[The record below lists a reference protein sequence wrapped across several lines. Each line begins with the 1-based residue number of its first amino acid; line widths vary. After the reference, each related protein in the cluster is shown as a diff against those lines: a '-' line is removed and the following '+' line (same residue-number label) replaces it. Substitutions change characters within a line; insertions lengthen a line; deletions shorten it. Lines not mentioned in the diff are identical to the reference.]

1 MTSVLGVFCTVMAF
15 VFIWP
20 QVIRV
25 YRINSVEGIA
35 TKGTLQS
42 LAGAGL
48 WSVYAVAKW
57 NFPLLISNLA
67 VGSAFLLIG
76 VAQVRHRV
84 MKVPPLV
91 GIVVGVTATGAAL
104 ALANPAITGW
114 VAIAISGTSFVPQTI
129 HVLRSDALRGV
140 SLTMYLLLILTA
152 VSWCT
157 YGFLIHDFI
166 VSAPNFIII
175 PCGVVVL
182 VKAWSVRHAAV

>member
-1 MTSVLGVFCTVMAF
+1 MTNPLQLAKEGADPIVPIDRAALVKASDEQAERAADRAALDAAKRAEPVQRIYASVSGAETEANAATTEAKQAADRLASAAKVLGLALDASDPMA
-15 VFIWP
+15 
-20 QVIRV
+20 
-25 YRINSVEGIA
+25 A
-35 TKGTLQS
+35 
-42 LAGAGL
+42 
-48 WSVYAVAKW
+48 
-57 NFPLLISNLA
+57 
-67 VGSAFLLIG
+67 
-76 VAQVRHRV
+76 
-84 MKVPPLV
+84 
-91 GIVVGVTATGAAL
+91 GAAL
-104 ALANPAITGW
+104 AIANPAITGW